1 MTGRNKSFTLITIL
15 FLTSL
20 FLTMGYIYIEDT
32 KHLLMSEAKIHIKEV
47 AVQGSQLAQRQ
58 IEKDLDVLNIF
69 SNYYASNPDIPNEEK
84 MKNLLDEMENQKFY
98 TMAIVDINGNAEN
111 TKGDKF
117 SVKDREFFKNSIKGK
132 KYVSS
137 PYVDE
142 VNKSIKKI
150 AISVPLLNND
160 KVVGVLYCTY
170 NINTLMKL
178 INISFYE
185 NNSISYVV
193 KNNGTIILH
202 PQGDSLSKNIYK
214 LLKQDNDIQEVNRLK
229 KELQEN
235 KTGATVLNMLE
246 ERRYLG
252 YATMDNGNS
261 ENNYIKDWNL
271 IFSIPETVVFSNSKQ
286 IINRAVYAVLSIV
299 LIFIAIIFYII
310 YIKKSNEKEILSLAY
325 EDKVTYIGNQN
336 KFYRECSKYLLD
348 KPSLN
353 YIIVYFDIN
362 NFKMINDTFGYE
374 FGDNLLITIA
384 KALKEELTEGE
395 VYARLS
401 SDYFAIFCD
410 YKNGRNKIIRKLD
423 NIRSNIESNLSIV
436 FEISLCVGIYFVEEG
451 EVDIQKAV
459 NKANMARS
467 VAKGKNINYAI
478 YNEDVRNKLSEES
491 MILDDIKIAL
501 VKNQFEVYY
510 QPKFSLV
517 TGEMIGSEALIR
529 WNHPEHG
536 FISPAVFIP
545 IAEKSKLILKIGRFV
560 FERVCNDLYEW
571 KKQGKKIVPV
581 SVNLSR
587 VELYQPDIVKFINK
601 TIKMYNLSSDFIEI
615 EITETV
621 AINELNILKNVLKN
635 VLNEL
640 RTYGFSISMDDFG
653 TGYSSISC
661 LRDMPIDIL
670 KLDKSF
676 LGGIEHDERSRNI
689 AKSIVSLAKSLDL
702 VVIIEGVESKE
713 QAELMKQFGC
723 DLVQGFYFARPMPA
737 KNFLDLL

>member
-1 MTGRNKSFTLITIL
+1 MTGRNKSFTLIIIL

-32 KHLLMSEAKIHIKEV
+32 KHLLISEAKIHIKEV
-47 AVQGSQLAQRQ
+47 AIQGSQLAQRQ

-178 INISFYE
+178 INVSFYE

-193 KNNGTIILH
+193 RNDGTIILH
-202 PQGDSLSKNIYK
+202 PQEDSLSKNIYK

-235 KTGATVLNMLE
+235 KTGAIVLNMLE
-246 ERRYLG
+246 EGRYLG

-271 IFSIPETVVFSNSKQ
+271 IFSIPETVVFSNSEQ
-286 IINRAVYAVLSIV
+286 IINRAIYAVLFTV
-299 LIFIAIIFYII
+299 LVFIAIIFYII

-410 YKNGRNKIIRKLD
+410 YKNGRNKIIGKLD
-423 NIRSNIESNLSIV
+423 SIRNNIESNLSIV

-517 TGEMIGSEALIR
+517 NGEMIGSEALIR

-560 FERVCNDLYEW
+560 FERVCTDLSEW

-601 TIKMYNLSSDFIEI
+601 TIQMYNLSSDLIEI

-621 AINELNILKNVLKN
+621 AINELNILKNVL
-635 VLNEL
+635 NEL
-640 RTYGFSISMDDFG
+640 RKYGFSISMDDFG

-676 LGGIEHDERSRNI
+676 LDGIEDDERSRNI

>member
-1 MTGRNKSFTLITIL
+1 
-15 FLTSL
+15 
-20 FLTMGYIYIEDT
+20 
-32 KHLLMSEAKIHIKEV
+32 
-47 AVQGSQLAQRQ
+47 
-58 IEKDLDVLNIF
+58 
-69 SNYYASNPDIPNEEK
+69 
-84 MKNLLDEMENQKFY
+84 
-98 TMAIVDINGNAEN
+98 
-111 TKGDKF
+111 
-117 SVKDREFFKNSIKGK
+117 
-132 KYVSS
+132 
-137 PYVDE
+137 
-142 VNKSIKKI
+142 
-150 AISVPLLNND
+150 
-160 KVVGVLYCTY
+160 
-170 NINTLMKL
+170 
-178 INISFYE
+178 
-185 NNSISYVV
+185 
-193 KNNGTIILH
+193 
-202 PQGDSLSKNIYK
+202 
-214 LLKQDNDIQEVNRLK
+214 
-229 KELQEN
+229 
-235 KTGATVLNMLE
+235 
-246 ERRYLG
+246 
-252 YATMDNGNS
+252 
-261 ENNYIKDWNL
+261 
-271 IFSIPETVVFSNSKQ
+271 
-286 IINRAVYAVLSIV
+286 
-299 LIFIAIIFYII
+299 
-310 YIKKSNEKEILSLAY
+310 IKKSNEKEILSLAY
-325 EDKVTYIGNQN
+325 EDKVTHIGNQN

-395 VYARLS
+395 VFARLS

-423 NIRSNIESNLSIV
+423 SIRNNIESNLSIV
-436 FEISLCVGIYFVEEG
+436 FEISLCVGIYFVEED

-459 NKANMARS
+459 NKANMVRS

-517 TGEMIGSEALIR
+517 NGEMIGSEALIR

-560 FERVCNDLYEW
+560 FEKVCTDLSEW

-601 TIKMYNLSSDFIEI
+601 TIQMYNLSSDLIEI

-621 AINELNILKNVLKN
+621 AINELNILKNVL
-635 VLNEL
+635 NEL
-640 RTYGFSISMDDFG
+640 RKYGFSISMDDFG

-676 LGGIEHDERSRNI
+676 LDGIEHDERSRNI

>member
-1 MTGRNKSFTLITIL
+1 MTWRNKSFTLITIL

-193 KNNGTIILH
+193 KNDGTIILH

-214 LLKQDNDIQEVNRLK
+214 LLEQDNDIHEVNRLK

-299 LIFIAIIFYII
+299 LIFVAIIFYII

-560 FERVCNDLYEW
+560 FERVCNDLSEW

-601 TIKMYNLSSDFIEI
+601 TIQMYNLSSDFIEI

-621 AINELNILKNVLKN
+621 AINELNILKNVL
-635 VLNEL
+635 NEL
-640 RTYGFSISMDDFG
+640 RKHGFSISMDDFG

>member
-193 KNNGTIILH
+193 KNDGTIILH

-621 AINELNILKNVLKN
+621 AINELNILKNVL
-635 VLNEL
+635 NEL

>member
-348 KPSLN
+348 KTSLN

-621 AINELNILKNVLKN
+621 AINELNILKNVL
-635 VLNEL
+635 NEL

>member
-1 MTGRNKSFTLITIL
+1 
-15 FLTSL
+15 
-20 FLTMGYIYIEDT
+20 MGYIYIEDT

-178 INISFYE
+178 INVSFYE

-193 KNNGTIILH
+193 RNDGTIILH
-202 PQGDSLSKNIYK
+202 PQEDSLSKNIYK
-214 LLKQDNDIQEVNRLK
+214 LLKQDNDIREINRLK

-271 IFSIPETVVFSNSKQ
+271 IFSIPETVVFSNSEQ
-286 IINRAVYAVLSIV
+286 IINRAIYAVLFII

-325 EDKVTYIGNQN
+325 EDKVTHIGNQN

-410 YKNGRNKIIRKLD
+410 YKNGKNKLIRKID
-423 NIRSNIESNLSIV
+423 SIRNNIESNLSIV

-560 FERVCNDLYEW
+560 FERVCNDLSEW

-581 SVNLSR
+581 SINLSR

-601 TIKMYNLSSDFIEI
+601 TIQMYNLSSDLIEI

-621 AINELNILKNVLKN
+621 AINELNILKNVL
-635 VLNEL
+635 NEL
-640 RTYGFSISMDDFG
+640 RKYGFSISMDDFG

-676 LGGIEHDERSRNI
+676 LNGIEHDERSRNI

>member
-1 MTGRNKSFTLITIL
+1 MTGRNKSFTLIIIL

-20 FLTMGYIYIEDT
+20 FLTMGYIYVEDT
-32 KHLLMSEAKIHIKEV
+32 KHLLISEVKIHIKEV
-47 AVQGSQLAQRQ
+47 AIQGSQLAQRQ

-117 SVKDREFFKNSIKGK
+117 SVKNREFFKNSIKGK

-178 INISFYE
+178 INVSFYE

-193 KNNGTIILH
+193 KNDGTIILH

-261 ENNYIKDWNL
+261 KNNYIKDWNL
-271 IFSIPETVVFSNSKQ
+271 IFSIPETVVFSNSEQ
-286 IINRAVYAVLSIV
+286 IINRAIYAVLFIV

-423 NIRSNIESNLSIV
+423 SIRNNIESNLSIV

-517 TGEMIGSEALIR
+517 NGEMIGSEALIR

-560 FERVCNDLYEW
+560 FERVCTDLSEW
-571 KKQGKKIVPV
+571 KKQGKNIVPV

-601 TIKMYNLSSDFIEI
+601 TIQMYNLSSDFIEI

-621 AINELNILKNVLKN
+621 AINELNILKNVL
-635 VLNEL
+635 NEL
-640 RTYGFSISMDDFG
+640 RKHGFSISMDDFG

>member
-1 MTGRNKSFTLITIL
+1 MTGRNKSFTLIIIL

-47 AVQGSQLAQRQ
+47 AIQGSQLAQRQ

-178 INISFYE
+178 INVSFYE

-193 KNNGTIILH
+193 KNDGTIILH
-202 PQGDSLSKNIYK
+202 PQGDRLSKNIYK

-261 ENNYIKDWNL
+261 ENNYIKNWNL
-271 IFSIPETVVFSNSKQ
+271 IFSIPETVVFSNSEQ
-286 IINRAVYAVLSIV
+286 IINRAIYAVLFIV
-299 LIFIAIIFYII
+299 LIFIAIIFYIN

-423 NIRSNIESNLSIV
+423 SIRNNIESNLSIV

-517 TGEMIGSEALIR
+517 NGEMIGSEALIR

-560 FERVCNDLYEW
+560 FERVCTDLSEW

-601 TIKMYNLSSDFIEI
+601 TIQMYNLSSDLIEI

-621 AINELNILKNVLKN
+621 AINELNILKNI
-635 VLNEL
+635 LNEL
-640 RTYGFSISMDDFG
+640 RKYGFSISMDDFG

-676 LGGIEHDERSRNI
+676 LDGIEHDERSRNI

>member
-132 KYVSS
+132 KYVSR

-193 KNNGTIILH
+193 KNDGTIILH

-214 LLKQDNDIQEVNRLK
+214 LLEQDNDIHEVNRLK

-271 IFSIPETVVFSNSKQ
+271 IFSIPETFVFSNSKQ

-299 LIFIAIIFYII
+299 LIFVAIIFYII

-560 FERVCNDLYEW
+560 FERVCNDLSEW

-601 TIKMYNLSSDFIEI
+601 TIQMYNLSSDFIEI

-621 AINELNILKNVLKN
+621 AINELNILKNVL
-635 VLNEL
+635 NEL
-640 RTYGFSISMDDFG
+640 RKHGFSISMDDFG

>member
-193 KNNGTIILH
+193 KNDGTIILH

-214 LLKQDNDIQEVNRLK
+214 LLEQDNDIQEVNRLK

-601 TIKMYNLSSDFIEI
+601 TIQMYNLSSDFIEI

-621 AINELNILKNVLKN
+621 AINELNILKNVL
-635 VLNEL
+635 NEL
-640 RTYGFSISMDDFG
+640 RKHGFSISMDDFG

>member
-193 KNNGTIILH
+193 KNDGTIILH

-214 LLKQDNDIQEVNRLK
+214 LLEQDNDIQEVNRLK

-286 IINRAVYAVLSIV
+286 IINRVVYAVLSIV
-299 LIFIAIIFYII
+299 LIFVAIIFYII

-560 FERVCNDLYEW
+560 FERVCNDLSEW

-601 TIKMYNLSSDFIEI
+601 TIQMYNLSSDFIEI

-621 AINELNILKNVLKN
+621 AINELNILKNVL
-635 VLNEL
+635 NEL
-640 RTYGFSISMDDFG
+640 RKHGFSISMDDFG

>member
-69 SNYYASNPDIPNEEK
+69 SNYYALNQDIPNEEK

-150 AISVPLLNND
+150 TISVPLLNND
-160 KVVGVLYCTY
+160 KVVGILYCTY

-178 INISFYE
+178 INVSFYE

-193 KNNGTIILH
+193 RNDGTIILH
-202 PQGDSLSKNIYK
+202 PQEDSLSKNIYK
-214 LLKQDNDIQEVNRLK
+214 LLKQDNDIREINRLK

-271 IFSIPETVVFSNSKQ
+271 IFSIPETVVFSNSEQ
-286 IINRAVYAVLSIV
+286 IINRAIYAVLFII

-325 EDKVTYIGNQN
+325 EDKVTHIGNQN

-410 YKNGRNKIIRKLD
+410 YKNGKNKRIRKID
-423 NIRSNIESNLSIV
+423 SIRNNIESNLSIV

-560 FERVCNDLYEW
+560 FERVCNDLSEW

-581 SVNLSR
+581 SINLSR

-601 TIKMYNLSSDFIEI
+601 TIQMYNLSSDLIEI

-621 AINELNILKNVLKN
+621 AINELNILKNVL
-635 VLNEL
+635 NEL
-640 RTYGFSISMDDFG
+640 RKYGFSISMDDFG

-676 LGGIEHDERSRNI
+676 LNGIEHDERSRNI

>member
-193 KNNGTIILH
+193 KNDGTIILH

-214 LLKQDNDIQEVNRLK
+214 LLEQDNDIQEVNRLK

-560 FERVCNDLYEW
+560 FEMVCNDLSEW

-601 TIKMYNLSSDFIEI
+601 TIQMYNLSSDFIEI

-621 AINELNILKNVLKN
+621 AINELNILKNVL
-635 VLNEL
+635 NEL
-640 RTYGFSISMDDFG
+640 RKHGFSISMDDFG

>member
-1 MTGRNKSFTLITIL
+1 MTGRNKSFTLIIIL

-32 KHLLMSEAKIHIKEV
+32 KHLLISEAKIHIKEV
-47 AVQGSQLAQRQ
+47 AIQGSQLAQRQ

-178 INISFYE
+178 INVSFYE

-193 KNNGTIILH
+193 RNDGTIILH
-202 PQGDSLSKNIYK
+202 PQEDSLSKNIYK

-246 ERRYLG
+246 EGRYLG

-271 IFSIPETVVFSNSKQ
+271 IFSIPETVVFSNSEQ
-286 IINRAVYAVLSIV
+286 IINRAIYAVLFTV
-299 LIFIAIIFYII
+299 LVFIAIIFYII

-423 NIRSNIESNLSIV
+423 SIRNNIESNLSIV
-436 FEISLCVGIYFVEEG
+436 FEISLCVGIYFVEED

-517 TGEMIGSEALIR
+517 NGEMIGSEALIR

-560 FERVCNDLYEW
+560 FERVCTDLSEW

-601 TIKMYNLSSDFIEI
+601 TIQMYNLSSDLIEI

-621 AINELNILKNVLKN
+621 AINELNILKNVL
-635 VLNEL
+635 NEL
-640 RTYGFSISMDDFG
+640 RKYGFSISMDDFG

-676 LGGIEHDERSRNI
+676 LDGIEHDERSRNI

-737 KNFLDLL
+737 KKFLDLL

>member
-621 AINELNILKNVLKN
+621 AINELNILKNVL
-635 VLNEL
+635 NEL

-689 AKSIVSLAKSLDL
+689 AKSLDL

>member
-1 MTGRNKSFTLITIL
+1 
-15 FLTSL
+15 
-20 FLTMGYIYIEDT
+20 
-32 KHLLMSEAKIHIKEV
+32 
-47 AVQGSQLAQRQ
+47 
-58 IEKDLDVLNIF
+58 
-69 SNYYASNPDIPNEEK
+69 
-84 MKNLLDEMENQKFY
+84 
-98 TMAIVDINGNAEN
+98 
-111 TKGDKF
+111 
-117 SVKDREFFKNSIKGK
+117 
-132 KYVSS
+132 
-137 PYVDE
+137 
-142 VNKSIKKI
+142 
-150 AISVPLLNND
+150 
-160 KVVGVLYCTY
+160 
-170 NINTLMKL
+170 
-178 INISFYE
+178 
-185 NNSISYVV
+185 
-193 KNNGTIILH
+193 
-202 PQGDSLSKNIYK
+202 
-214 LLKQDNDIQEVNRLK
+214 
-229 KELQEN
+229 
-235 KTGATVLNMLE
+235 
-246 ERRYLG
+246 
-252 YATMDNGNS
+252 
-261 ENNYIKDWNL
+261 
-271 IFSIPETVVFSNSKQ
+271 
-286 IINRAVYAVLSIV
+286 
-299 LIFIAIIFYII
+299 
-310 YIKKSNEKEILSLAY
+310 
-325 EDKVTYIGNQN
+325 
-336 KFYRECSKYLLD
+336 
-348 KPSLN
+348 
-353 YIIVYFDIN
+353 
-362 NFKMINDTFGYE
+362 
-374 FGDNLLITIA
+374 
-384 KALKEELTEGE
+384 
-395 VYARLS
+395 
-401 SDYFAIFCD
+401 
-410 YKNGRNKIIRKLD
+410 
-423 NIRSNIESNLSIV
+423 
-436 FEISLCVGIYFVEEG
+436 
-451 EVDIQKAV
+451 
-459 NKANMARS
+459 MARS

-621 AINELNILKNVLKN
+621 AINELNILKNVL
-635 VLNEL
+635 NEL

>member
-325 EDKVTYIGNQN
+325 EDKVTDIGNQN

-621 AINELNILKNVLKN
+621 AINELNILKNVL
-635 VLNEL
+635 NEL

-689 AKSIVSLAKSLDL
+689 AKSLDL

>member
-178 INISFYE
+178 INVSFYE

-193 KNNGTIILH
+193 RNDGTIILH
-202 PQGDSLSKNIYK
+202 PQEDSLSKNIYK
-214 LLKQDNDIQEVNRLK
+214 LLKQDNDIREINRLK

-271 IFSIPETVVFSNSKQ
+271 IFSIPETVVFSNSEQ
-286 IINRAVYAVLSIV
+286 IINRAIYAVLFII

-325 EDKVTYIGNQN
+325 EDKVTHIGNQN

-353 YIIVYFDIN
+353 YTIVYFDIN

-410 YKNGRNKIIRKLD
+410 YKNGKNKLIRKID
-423 NIRSNIESNLSIV
+423 SIRNNIESNLSIV

-560 FERVCNDLYEW
+560 FEKVCNDLSEW

-581 SVNLSR
+581 SINLSR

-601 TIKMYNLSSDFIEI
+601 TIQMYNLSSDLIEI

-621 AINELNILKNVLKN
+621 AINELNILKNVL
-635 VLNEL
+635 NEL
-640 RTYGFSISMDDFG
+640 RKYGFSISMDDFG

-676 LGGIEHDERSRNI
+676 LNGIEHDERSRNI

>member
-410 YKNGRNKIIRKLD
+410 YKNGKNKIIRKLD

-621 AINELNILKNVLKN
+621 AINELNILKNVL
-635 VLNEL
+635 NEL

>member
-1 MTGRNKSFTLITIL
+1 
-15 FLTSL
+15 
-20 FLTMGYIYIEDT
+20 MGYIYIEDT

-193 KNNGTIILH
+193 KNDGTIILH

-214 LLKQDNDIQEVNRLK
+214 LLEQDNDIQEVNRLK

-299 LIFIAIIFYII
+299 LIFVAIIFYII

-621 AINELNILKNVLKN
+621 AINELNILKNVL
-635 VLNEL
+635 NEL

>member
-193 KNNGTIILH
+193 KNDGTIILH

-214 LLKQDNDIQEVNRLK
+214 LLEQDNDIQEVNRLK

-560 FERVCNDLYEW
+560 FERVCNDLSEW

-601 TIKMYNLSSDFIEI
+601 TIQMYNLSSDFIEI

-621 AINELNILKNVLKN
+621 AINELNILKNVL
-635 VLNEL
+635 NEL
-640 RTYGFSISMDDFG
+640 RKHGFSISMDDFG

>member
-1 MTGRNKSFTLITIL
+1 M
-15 FLTSL
+15 
-20 FLTMGYIYIEDT
+20 EDT

-621 AINELNILKNVLKN
+621 AINELNILKNVL
-635 VLNEL
+635 NEL

>member
-193 KNNGTIILH
+193 KNDGTIILH

-560 FERVCNDLYEW
+560 FERVCNDLSEW

-621 AINELNILKNVLKN
+621 AINELNILKN

>member
-178 INISFYE
+178 INISFYK

-193 KNNGTIILH
+193 KNDGTIILH

-214 LLKQDNDIQEVNRLK
+214 LLEQDNDIQEVNRLK

-299 LIFIAIIFYII
+299 LIFVAIIFYII

-560 FERVCNDLYEW
+560 FERVCNDLSEW

-601 TIKMYNLSSDFIEI
+601 TIQMYNLSSDFIEI

-621 AINELNILKNVLKN
+621 AINELNILKNVL
-635 VLNEL
+635 NEL
-640 RTYGFSISMDDFG
+640 RKHGFSISMDDFG

>member
-193 KNNGTIILH
+193 KNDGTIILH

-214 LLKQDNDIQEVNRLK
+214 LLEQDNDIQEVNRLK

-299 LIFIAIIFYII
+299 LIFVAIIFYII

-560 FERVCNDLYEW
+560 FERVCNDLSEW

-601 TIKMYNLSSDFIEI
+601 TIQMYNLSSDFIEI

-621 AINELNILKNVLKN
+621 AINELNILKNVL
-635 VLNEL
+635 NEL
-640 RTYGFSISMDDFG
+640 RKHGFSISMDDFG

>member
-348 KPSLN
+348 KPSL
-353 YIIVYFDIN
+353 
-362 NFKMINDTFGYE
+362 
-374 FGDNLLITIA
+374 
-384 KALKEELTEGE
+384 
-395 VYARLS
+395 
-401 SDYFAIFCD
+401 
-410 YKNGRNKIIRKLD
+410 
-423 NIRSNIESNLSIV
+423 
-436 FEISLCVGIYFVEEG
+436 
-451 EVDIQKAV
+451 
-459 NKANMARS
+459 
-467 VAKGKNINYAI
+467 
-478 YNEDVRNKLSEES
+478 
-491 MILDDIKIAL
+491 
-501 VKNQFEVYY
+501 
-510 QPKFSLV
+510 
-517 TGEMIGSEALIR
+517 
-529 WNHPEHG
+529 
-536 FISPAVFIP
+536 
-545 IAEKSKLILKIGRFV
+545 
-560 FERVCNDLYEW
+560 
-571 KKQGKKIVPV
+571 
-581 SVNLSR
+581 
-587 VELYQPDIVKFINK
+587 
-601 TIKMYNLSSDFIEI
+601 
-615 EITETV
+615 
-621 AINELNILKNVLKN
+621 
-635 VLNEL
+635 
-640 RTYGFSISMDDFG
+640 
-653 TGYSSISC
+653 
-661 LRDMPIDIL
+661 
-670 KLDKSF
+670 
-676 LGGIEHDERSRNI
+676 
-689 AKSIVSLAKSLDL
+689 
-702 VVIIEGVESKE
+702 
-713 QAELMKQFGC
+713 
-723 DLVQGFYFARPMPA
+723 
-737 KNFLDLL
+737 

>member
-1 MTGRNKSFTLITIL
+1 M
-15 FLTSL
+15 
-20 FLTMGYIYIEDT
+20 
-32 KHLLMSEAKIHIKEV
+32 
-47 AVQGSQLAQRQ
+47 
-58 IEKDLDVLNIF
+58 
-69 SNYYASNPDIPNEEK
+69 
-84 MKNLLDEMENQKFY
+84 
-98 TMAIVDINGNAEN
+98 
-111 TKGDKF
+111 
-117 SVKDREFFKNSIKGK
+117 
-132 KYVSS
+132 
-137 PYVDE
+137 
-142 VNKSIKKI
+142 
-150 AISVPLLNND
+150 
-160 KVVGVLYCTY
+160 
-170 NINTLMKL
+170 
-178 INISFYE
+178 
-185 NNSISYVV
+185 
-193 KNNGTIILH
+193 
-202 PQGDSLSKNIYK
+202 
-214 LLKQDNDIQEVNRLK
+214 
-229 KELQEN
+229 
-235 KTGATVLNMLE
+235 
-246 ERRYLG
+246 
-252 YATMDNGNS
+252 
-261 ENNYIKDWNL
+261 
-271 IFSIPETVVFSNSKQ
+271 
-286 IINRAVYAVLSIV
+286 
-299 LIFIAIIFYII
+299 
-310 YIKKSNEKEILSLAY
+310 
-325 EDKVTYIGNQN
+325 
-336 KFYRECSKYLLD
+336 
-348 KPSLN
+348 
-353 YIIVYFDIN
+353 
-362 NFKMINDTFGYE
+362 
-374 FGDNLLITIA
+374 
-384 KALKEELTEGE
+384 
-395 VYARLS
+395 
-401 SDYFAIFCD
+401 
-410 YKNGRNKIIRKLD
+410 
-423 NIRSNIESNLSIV
+423 
-436 FEISLCVGIYFVEEG
+436 GIYFVEEG

-560 FERVCNDLYEW
+560 CERVCNDIYEW

-621 AINELNILKNVLKN
+621 AINELNILKN

>member
-1 MTGRNKSFTLITIL
+1 MTGRNKSFTLIIIL

-32 KHLLMSEAKIHIKEV
+32 KHLLISEVKIHIKEV
-47 AVQGSQLAQRQ
+47 AIQGSQLAQRQ

-117 SVKDREFFKNSIKGK
+117 SVKNREFFKNSIKGK

-178 INISFYE
+178 INVSFYE

-193 KNNGTIILH
+193 KNDGTIILH

-261 ENNYIKDWNL
+261 KNNYIKDWNL
-271 IFSIPETVVFSNSKQ
+271 IFSIPETVVFSNSEQ
-286 IINRAVYAVLSIV
+286 IINRAIYAVLFIV

-348 KPSLN
+348 KPSLH

-362 NFKMINDTFGYE
+362 NFKMSKDTFGYE
-374 FGDNLLITIA
+374 YGDNLLITIA

-423 NIRSNIESNLSIV
+423 SIRNNIESNLSIV

-517 TGEMIGSEALIR
+517 NGEMIGSEALIR

-560 FERVCNDLYEW
+560 FERVCTDLSEW
-571 KKQGKKIVPV
+571 KKQGKNIVPV

-601 TIKMYNLSSDFIEI
+601 TIQMYNLSSDFIEI

-621 AINELNILKNVLKN
+621 AINELNILKNVL
-635 VLNEL
+635 NEL
-640 RTYGFSISMDDFG
+640 RKHGFSISMDDFG

>member
-1 MTGRNKSFTLITIL
+1 MTGRNKSFTLIIIL

-32 KHLLMSEAKIHIKEV
+32 KHLLISEAKIHIKEV
-47 AVQGSQLAQRQ
+47 AIQGSQLAQRQ

-178 INISFYE
+178 INVSFYE

-193 KNNGTIILH
+193 RNDGTIILH
-202 PQGDSLSKNIYK
+202 PQEDSLSKNIYK

-246 ERRYLG
+246 EGRYLG

-271 IFSIPETVVFSNSKQ
+271 IFSIPETVVFSNSEQ
-286 IINRAVYAVLSIV
+286 IINRAIYAVLFTV
-299 LIFIAIIFYII
+299 LVFIAIIFYII

-423 NIRSNIESNLSIV
+423 SIRNNIESNLSIV

-517 TGEMIGSEALIR
+517 NGEMIGSEALIR

-560 FERVCNDLYEW
+560 FERVCTDLSEW

-601 TIKMYNLSSDFIEI
+601 TIQMYNLSSDLIEI

-621 AINELNILKNVLKN
+621 AINELNILKNVL
-635 VLNEL
+635 NEL
-640 RTYGFSISMDDFG
+640 RKYGFSISMDDFG

-676 LGGIEHDERSRNI
+676 LDGIEHDERSRNI

>member
-84 MKNLLDEMENQKFY
+84 MKNLLNEMENQKFY

-193 KNNGTIILH
+193 KNDGTIILH

-214 LLKQDNDIQEVNRLK
+214 LLEQDNDIQEVNRLK

-299 LIFIAIIFYII
+299 LIFVAIIFYII

-560 FERVCNDLYEW
+560 FERVCNDLSEW

-601 TIKMYNLSSDFIEI
+601 TIQMYNLSSDFIEI

-621 AINELNILKNVLKN
+621 AINELNILKNVL
-635 VLNEL
+635 NEL
-640 RTYGFSISMDDFG
+640 RKHGFSISMDGFG

>member
-69 SNYYASNPDIPNEEK
+69 SNYYALNPDIPNEEK

-150 AISVPLLNND
+150 TISVPLLNND

-178 INISFYE
+178 INVSFYE

-193 KNNGTIILH
+193 RNDGTIILH
-202 PQGDSLSKNIYK
+202 PQEDSLSKNIYK
-214 LLKQDNDIQEVNRLK
+214 LLKQDNDIREINRLK

-271 IFSIPETVVFSNSKQ
+271 IFSIPETVVFSNSEQ
-286 IINRAVYAVLSIV
+286 IINRAIYAVLFII

-325 EDKVTYIGNQN
+325 EYKVTHIGNQN

-410 YKNGRNKIIRKLD
+410 YKNGKNKLIRKID
-423 NIRSNIESNLSIV
+423 SIRNNIESNLSIV

-560 FERVCNDLYEW
+560 FERVCNDLSEW

-581 SVNLSR
+581 SINLSR

-601 TIKMYNLSSDFIEI
+601 TIQMYNLSSDLIEI

-621 AINELNILKNVLKN
+621 AINELNILKNVL
-635 VLNEL
+635 NEL
-640 RTYGFSISMDDFG
+640 RKYGFSISMDDFG

-676 LGGIEHDERSRNI
+676 LNGIEHDERSRNI

>member
-84 MKNLLDEMENQKFY
+84 MKNILDEMENQKFY

-621 AINELNILKNVLKN
+621 AINELNILKNVL
-635 VLNEL
+635 NEL

>member
-132 KYVSS
+132 KYVSR

-193 KNNGTIILH
+193 KNDGTIILH

-214 LLKQDNDIQEVNRLK
+214 LLEQDNGIQEVNRLK

-299 LIFIAIIFYII
+299 LIFVAIIFYII
-310 YIKKSNEKEILSLAY
+310 YINKSNEKEILSLAY

-560 FERVCNDLYEW
+560 FERVCNDLSEW

-601 TIKMYNLSSDFIEI
+601 TIQMYNLSSDFIEI

-621 AINELNILKNVLKN
+621 AINELNILKNVL
-635 VLNEL
+635 NEL
-640 RTYGFSISMDDFG
+640 RKHGFSISMDDFG

>member
-401 SDYFAIFCD
+401 SDYFAILCD

-621 AINELNILKNVLKN
+621 AINELNILKNVL
-635 VLNEL
+635 NEL

>member
-529 WNHPEHG
+529 WNHTEHG

-621 AINELNILKNVLKN
+621 AINELNILKN

>member
-1 MTGRNKSFTLITIL
+1 
-15 FLTSL
+15 
-20 FLTMGYIYIEDT
+20 
-32 KHLLMSEAKIHIKEV
+32 
-47 AVQGSQLAQRQ
+47 
-58 IEKDLDVLNIF
+58 
-69 SNYYASNPDIPNEEK
+69 
-84 MKNLLDEMENQKFY
+84 
-98 TMAIVDINGNAEN
+98 
-111 TKGDKF
+111 
-117 SVKDREFFKNSIKGK
+117 
-132 KYVSS
+132 
-137 PYVDE
+137 
-142 VNKSIKKI
+142 
-150 AISVPLLNND
+150 
-160 KVVGVLYCTY
+160 
-170 NINTLMKL
+170 
-178 INISFYE
+178 
-185 NNSISYVV
+185 
-193 KNNGTIILH
+193 
-202 PQGDSLSKNIYK
+202 
-214 LLKQDNDIQEVNRLK
+214 
-229 KELQEN
+229 
-235 KTGATVLNMLE
+235 
-246 ERRYLG
+246 
-252 YATMDNGNS
+252 
-261 ENNYIKDWNL
+261 
-271 IFSIPETVVFSNSKQ
+271 
-286 IINRAVYAVLSIV
+286 
-299 LIFIAIIFYII
+299 
-310 YIKKSNEKEILSLAY
+310 KKSNEKEILSLAY
-325 EDKVTYIGNQN
+325 EDKVTHIGNQN

-395 VYARLS
+395 VFARLS

-423 NIRSNIESNLSIV
+423 SIRNNIESNLSIV
-436 FEISLCVGIYFVEEG
+436 FEISLCVGIYFVEED

-517 TGEMIGSEALIR
+517 NGEMIGSEALIR

-560 FERVCNDLYEW
+560 FEKVCTDLSEW

-601 TIKMYNLSSDFIEI
+601 TIQMYNLSSDLIEI

-621 AINELNILKNVLKN
+621 AINELNILKNVL
-635 VLNEL
+635 NEL
-640 RTYGFSISMDDFG
+640 RKYGFSISMDDFG

-676 LGGIEHDERSRNI
+676 LDGIEHDERSRNI

>member
-20 FLTMGYIYIEDT
+20 FLTTGYIYMEDT

-621 AINELNILKNVLKN
+621 AINELNILKNVL
-635 VLNEL
+635 NEL